1 MTTTLATAAEAITA
15 ALHDRDLATARRHF
29 DAEVEAGTEPGLLAR
44 TLAATVT
51 LPAGMVVWG
60 FELDIWANPRRDPN
74 AYAWRC
80 GDCRWTASHY
90 RTERAAQASAG
101 EHAREQH
108 RGRTQVVSYLDEAYW
123 NAVDGG
129 GDREEEA
136 ADLDVEHH
144 ITNVER
150 SRAHD

>member
-51 LPAGMVVWG
+51 LPAGMLVWG
-60 FELDIWANPRRDPN
+60 FELDIWANPHRQPD

-90 RTERAAQASAG
+90 RTDRAAQASAQ

-123 NAVDGG
+123 NAVDG
-129 GDREEEA
+129 A
-136 ADLDVEHH
+136 A
-144 ITNVER
+144 R
-150 SRAHD
+150 